1 MQTDYQFT
9 LSFLIIKK
17 QDSKANPLVCL
28 FFLSN
33 QEKEKH
39 QHQPL
44 FRRRVKRSLRDL
56 PEIIYLFFANQKKS
70 TSNVFFFPD
79 GTRKKQ
85 PKKNPEPMF
94 VRLTPLWLSYF
105 FFSNQKK
112 K

>member
-28 FFLSN
+28 FLVQSRKRKAPASTPLS
-33 QEKEKH
+33 KEG
-39 QHQPL
+39 
-44 FRRRVKRSLRDL
+44 KRSLRDL

-70 TSNVFFFPD
+70 TSNVFFFLD

-94 VRLTPLWLSYF
+94 MRLTPLWLSYF